1 MDRILSGDA
10 YSRHVATGNLRLVLT
25 TSPFSGPIAVMSH
38 AAKASVGLC
47 LALLVATSST
57 VRAENEL
64 SALAERTNPAVVL
77 LTVEDA
83 TGKKMGTGTGF
94 FVSKDGRLVTNHHVI
109 EGAAGITA
117 TLSDGTKRKIQGS
130 LADDEENDIA
140 ILKVEGENL
149 PALPLGD
156 SSKVKP
162 GDEVIVIGSPM
173 GLSGTLTV
181 GIVSAIR
188 TKGLPS
194 SEDDKPV
201 EKARSWGIQISAA
214 ISPGSSGSPIMK
226 RDGEV
231 VAVAVGGLVGQAQ
244 SLNFGVPIEVA
255 KGMLE
260 KLGPNATVKSF
271 EVAAKSELSK
281 NLLISGGVIGA
292 MVVAFWIWGRLEAR
306 QERRRKRGKR

>member
-1 MDRILSGDA
+1 
-10 YSRHVATGNLRLVLT
+10 
-25 TSPFSGPIAVMSH
+25 MSH
-38 AAKASVGLC
+38 TVKTLVGLC
-47 LALLVATSST
+47 LALLVST
-57 VRAENEL
+57 PFSAGAENEL

-83 TGKKMGTGTGF
+83 TGNKMSTGTGF

-109 EGAAGITA
+109 EGASAITA
-117 TLSDGTKRKIQGS
+117 TLADGTKHKIQGT
-130 LADDEENDIA
+130 LADDKDNDIA
-140 ILKVEGENL
+140 ILQMEGQNL

-162 GDEVIVIGSPM
+162 GDEVVVIGSPM

-188 TKGLPS
+188 AQGLPPGV
-194 SEDDKPV
+194 DDKPD
-201 EKARSWGIQISAA
+201 EKVRSWGIQISAA

-226 RDGEV
+226 KDGEV
-231 VAVAVGGLVGQAQ
+231 VAVAVGTLVGQAQ
-244 SLNFGVPIEVA
+244 NLNFGVPIEIA

-260 KLGPNATVKSF
+260 KLGPNATVRAF
-271 EVAAKSELSK
+271 DVAAKSELSK

-292 MVVAFWIWGRLEAR
+292 MIVAFLIWGRLEAR
-306 QERRRKRGKR
+306 QGRKRTRRG